1 MSLIGFVAFTLLLMP
16 FCCLAFI
23 GQFFSQILYGLKI
36 SWLSFIGYFMST
48 SKKKNKT
55 VEQATEV
62 DAVKALVRALS
73 AQQKK
78 VVKLEAA
85 IQSNDRN
92 SESLKNQIVSLKREK
107 RQLAAKLEAR
117 ERNNAELNDRVVCLE
132 AEYRTKTQE
141 ILKLKVRITDMEC
154 PSSMKRY

>member
-1 MSLIGFVAFTLLLMP
+1 
-16 FCCLAFI
+16 
-23 GQFFSQILYGLKI
+23 
-36 SWLSFIGYFMST
+36 MST
-48 SKKKNKT
+48 WKKKNKT
-55 VEQATEV
+55 IEHATEV

-85 IQSNDRN
+85 MKSNDRN

-107 RQLAAKLEAR
+107 RQLAAELEAR

-132 AEYRTKTQE
+132 AEYRTKAQE
-141 ILKLKVRITDMEC
+141 ILKLKVRDH
-154 PSSMKRY
+154 